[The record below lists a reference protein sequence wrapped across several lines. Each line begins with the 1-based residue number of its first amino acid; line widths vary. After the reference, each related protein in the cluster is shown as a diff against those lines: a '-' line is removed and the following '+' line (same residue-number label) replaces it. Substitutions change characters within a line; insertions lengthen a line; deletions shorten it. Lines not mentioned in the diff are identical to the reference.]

1 MKSLRILLSWQ
12 LLLRNWRSGELK
24 ILAAAIALAVA
35 IVSAIAIFSDRLD
48 QSINRQSNTY
58 LAADRVVSSRFD
70 LPSQWASK
78 PQEFALQQTRVTEFS
93 SMVFAGDEMQLA
105 SIKAVGNQ
113 YPLRGKVT
121 ISKVPFATEGET
133 TIAST
138 TPKAGEAW
146 IDSRLL
152 PLMNIELGDS
162 LAIGNKE
169 FIASNIVI
177 SEPDADTGFSAF
189 NPRVLINEIDL
200 AATEVIQAGSRV
212 TYKWLLAGEESNLVS
227 FEQWLRPNLGD
238 HYQFLTIK
246 NSQRNISTALER
258 GTQFLMLAAI
268 IGVLLAS
275 VAISIASQQFSN
287 RHIDQVA
294 LLKSL
299 GASAFLV
306 RQLYFVQVFLLGI
319 LASSVG
325 IAIGEVLQR
334 IIAASLSSLFNIDLV
349 NASLSAY
356 SIGLMTGLLCIICF
370 ALPPLWH
377 LPKVSPLKVL
387 RRELSVESIGSWLK
401 GLIGFGAIVLL
412 IWLYSGDTSITLTI
426 VASLIVI
433 VLISASLAWALLHS
447 SGKLGS
453 HAGSYW
459 RLALSNLQ
467 RYKTQNVTQILVFA
481 CALMLLMVL
490 YSVRTSLIDEWK
502 LQIPENAPNHF
513 LLNISQT
520 EKADVNRLISEQDL
534 SPSPL
539 YPMVLGRLTAKNN
552 IDFSEQDK
560 QKSNALRR
568 ELNLSWSDTLAPDN
582 VIVDGVWWNQWQ
594 SSTGLPG
601 VSVEAEE
608 AVEIGLAIGDIVT
621 FSLGGLE
628 LKAEIA
634 SIRTVDWNALT
645 PNFYFLFSPGALDDY
660 SANFLTSVFIPNE
673 KRSLIA
679 TLLKSYPTITVI
691 EVGKIIKRIK
701 TIIDQ
706 VSKGIEL
713 MLWLVLFGGVLVLI
727 AAVNASMANRLQ
739 ETGLLRALGSGK
751 QLILRSLT
759 TEFATL
765 GFIAGIIGVFGAETL
780 LLGLQYLIFDGQ
792 IKPHYELW
800 LAGPLLGAGLIA
812 GIGLLS
818 CRKVVSIPP
827 SVVLRELESS

>member
-48 QSINRQSNTY
+48 QSISRQSNTY
-58 LAADRVVSSRFD
+58 LAADRVISSRFD
-70 LPSQWASK
+70 IPAEWSDK
-78 PQEFALQQTRVTEFS
+78 PQEFALQQTRVIEFS

-105 SIKAVGNQ
+105 SIKAVGHQ
-113 YPLRGKVT
+113 YPLRGKVS
-121 ISKVPFATEGET
+121 ISEIPFAIGDET
-133 TIAST
+133 TIANT
-138 TPKAGEAW
+138 IPKAGEAW

-162 LAIGNKE
+162 VAVGNKE
-169 FIASNIVI
+169 FIASKIVI
-177 SEPDADTGFSAF
+177 SEPDAGTGFATF
-189 NPRVLINEIDL
+189 NPRVLINEVDL
-200 AATEVIQAGSRV
+200 VATNVIQVGSRV
-212 TYKWLLAGEESNLVS
+212 TYKWLLAGEESHLID
-227 FEQWLRPNLGD
+227 FEQWIRPNLD
-238 HYQFLTIK
+238 EHYQFLSIK

-306 RQLYFVQVFLLGI
+306 RQLYFVQIFLLGI

-325 IAIGEVLQR
+325 IAIGEALQR
-334 IIAASLSSLFNIDLV
+334 IIAASLSSLFNVNLV
-349 NASLSAY
+349 GASFSAY
-356 SIGLMTGLLCIICF
+356 GVGLMTGLLCIICF

-387 RRELSVESIGSWLK
+387 RRELSVESIGSWSK
-401 GLIGFGAIVLL
+401 GLIGFGAIILL
-412 IWLYSGDTSITLTI
+412 IWLYSGDTSITLII
-426 VASLIVI
+426 VTSLIVI
-433 VLISASLAWALLHS
+433 VLVSASLAWGLLRS
-447 SGKLGS
+447 SGQLGS
-453 HAGSYW
+453 QAGSYW

-467 RYKTQNVTQILVFA
+467 RYKIQNVTQILVFA

-513 LLNISQT
+513 LLNISEP
-520 EKADVNRLISEQDL
+520 EKADVKRLVTEQNL

-539 YPMVLGRLTAKNN
+539 YPMVLGRLVAKNATR
-552 IDFSEQDK
+552 FSEQDK
-560 QKSNALRR
+560 QKTNALRR
-568 ELNLSWSDTLAPDN
+568 ELNLSWSETMAPDN
-582 VIVDGVWWNQWQ
+582 DIIKGLWWDQWK

-608 AVEIGLAIGDIVT
+608 AETIGIDIGDTVT
-621 FSLGGLE
+621 FSLGGLA
-628 LKAEIA
+628 LKAEVA

-645 PNFYFLFSPGALDDY
+645 PNFYFLFSPGALSDH

-673 KRSLIA
+673 KRALIA
-679 TLLKSYPTITVI
+679 TLLKAYPTITVI
-691 EVGKIIKRIK
+691 EVGKIITRIK

-713 MLWLVLFGGVLVLI
+713 MLWLVLLGGVLVLI
-727 AAVNASMANRLQ
+727 AAVNASMASRLQ
-739 ETGLLRALGSGK
+739 ETGLLRALGSTK
-751 QLILRSLT
+751 QLILHSLT

-765 GFIAGIIGVFGAETL
+765 GFIAGIIGALGAETL

-800 LAGPLLGAGLIA
+800 LAGPLLGAALIA
-812 GIGLLS
+812 AIGLLS

-827 SVVLRELESS
+827 NIVLRELEST

>member
-1 MKSLRILLSWQ
+1 MKSLRFLLSWQ

-24 ILAAAIALAVA
+24 ILATALALAVA

-48 QSINRQSNTY
+48 QSISRQSNTY
-58 LAADRVVSSRFD
+58 LAADRVVSSRFAI
-70 LPSQWASK
+70 PTEWNSK
-78 PQEFALQQTRVTEFS
+78 PLEFSLQQSSTTEFS

-105 SIKAVGNQ
+105 AVKAVGDR
-113 YPLRGKVT
+113 YPLRGALMVSQIAFAIDGEVT
-121 ISKVPFATEGET
+121 LAEG
-133 TIAST
+133 I
-138 TPKAGEAW
+138 PKKSEVW

-162 LAIGNKE
+162 LTIGNKD
-169 FIASNIVI
+169 FVVSNIVI
-177 SEPDADTGFSAF
+177 SEPDAGAGFAVF
-189 NPRVLINEIDL
+189 GPRVMMNATDL
-200 AATEVIQAGSRV
+200 AATGVIQTGSRV
-212 TYKWLLAGEESNLVS
+212 TYKWLLAGDENNLAQ
-227 FEQWLRPNLGD
+227 FEQWLEPNLGE
-238 HYQFLTIK
+238 HYRYVTIK
-246 NSQRNISTALER
+246 NSQQNISLALER
-258 GTQFLMLAAI
+258 GTQFLMLSAI

-275 VAISIASQQFSN
+275 VAISITAQQFSN

-306 RQLYFVQVFLLGI
+306 RQLYFFQIIMLGV
-319 LASSVG
+319 LASIVG
-325 IAIGEVLQR
+325 ISIGEILQR
-334 IIAASLSSLFNIDLV
+334 IIAASLSSLFSIDLV
-349 NASLSAY
+349 NASFSAY
-356 SIGLMTGLLCIICF
+356 SVGLMTGLLCLACF
-370 ALPPLWH
+370 ALPPLWY

-387 RRELSVESIGSWLK
+387 RRELAVDSIGSWLK
-401 GLIGFGAIVLL
+401 GFIGLGAIVLL
-412 IWLYSGDTSITLTI
+412 VWIYSGDSFITLTI

-433 VLISASLAWALLHS
+433 VLISALLALTLLHTS
-447 SGKLGS
+447 KKIGS
-453 HAGSYW
+453 QAGSYW

-467 RYKTQNVTQILVFA
+467 RYRTQNVTQILVFA

-490 YSVRTSLIDEWK
+490 YSVRTSLIKEWQ

-513 LLNISQT
+513 LLNIAES
-520 EKADVNRLISEQDL
+520 EKASVQALIARQNL
-534 SPSPL
+534 APSPL

-552 IDFSEQDK
+552 VDFTEQDQ

-568 ELNLSWSDTLAPDN
+568 ELNLSWSANLAANN
-582 VIVDGVWWNQWQ
+582 VLTEGLWWDEWQ

-608 AVEIGLAIGDIVT
+608 ALEIGLNIGDVIS
-621 FSLGGLE
+621 FSLGGLP

-634 SIRTVDWNALT
+634 SIRSVDWNSMT
-645 PNFYFLFSPGALDDY
+645 PNFYFLFSPGALDQF
-660 SANFLTSVFIPNE
+660 SANFLTSVFVPNQQ
-673 KRSLIA
+673 RAVIA
-679 TLLKSYPTITVI
+679 TLLKEYPTITVI
-691 EVGKIIKRIK
+691 EVGKIIQRIK
-701 TIIDQ
+701 AIIDQ

-713 MLWLVLFGGVLVLI
+713 MLWLVLFGGVLVLV
-727 AAVNASMANRLQ
+727 AAVNASMNSRMK

-759 TEFATL
+759 MEFATL
-765 GFIAGIIGVFGAETL
+765 GFIAGVIAVFGAETL

-800 LAGPLLGAGLIA
+800 IAGPLLGAALIA

-827 SVVLRELESS
+827 SIVLRELDM

>member
-1 MKSLRILLSWQ
+1 MKSFRILLSWQ

-48 QSINRQSNTY
+48 QSISRQSNTY
-58 LAADRVVSSRFD
+58 LAADRVISSRFD
-70 LPSQWASK
+70 MPAEWLNK
-78 PQEFALQQTRVTEFS
+78 PQEFALQQTRVIEFS

-105 SIKAVGNQ
+105 SIKAVGDQ
-113 YPLRGKVT
+113 YPLRGKVS
-121 ISKVPFATEGET
+121 ISQIPFAIDDET
-133 TIAST
+133 TIATT
-138 TPKAGEAW
+138 TPNTGEAW

-162 LAIGNKE
+162 IAVGNKE
-169 FIASNIVI
+169 FIVSNIVI
-177 SEPDADTGFSAF
+177 SEPDAGTGFAAF
-189 NPRVLINEIDL
+189 NPRVLINEVDL
-200 AATEVIQAGSRV
+200 AATEVIQLGSRV
-212 TYKWLLAGEESNLVS
+212 SYKWLLAGEESNLIS
-227 FEQWLRPNLGD
+227 FEQWIRPHLD
-238 HYQFLTIK
+238 EHYQFLSIK
-246 NSQRNISTALER
+246 SSQRNISTALER
-258 GTQFLMLAAI
+258 GTQFLMLAAV

-306 RQLYFVQVFLLGI
+306 RQLYFVQIFLLGM
-319 LASSVG
+319 LASSMG

-334 IIAASLSSLFNIDLV
+334 IIAISLSSFFNISLAG
-349 NASLSAY
+349 ASLSAY
-356 SIGLMTGLLCIICF
+356 GVGLMTGLLCIICF

-387 RRELSVESIGSWLK
+387 RRELSVESVGSWLK
-401 GLIGFGAIVLL
+401 GLIGFGAIILL
-412 IWLYSGDTSITLTI
+412 IWLYSGDTSITLII

-433 VLISASLAWALLHS
+433 ILISASLAWGLLRS
-447 SGKLGS
+447 SGQLGS
-453 HAGSYW
+453 QAGSYW

-490 YSVRTSLIDEWK
+490 YSIRTSLIDEWK

-513 LLNISQT
+513 LLNISET
-520 EKADVNRLISEQDL
+520 EKTEVKRLISEQHL

-539 YPMVLGRLTAKNN
+539 YPMVLGRLLAKND
-552 IDFSEQDK
+552 IPFTEKDK
-560 QKSNALRR
+560 QKSNAMRR

-582 VIVDGVWWNQWQ
+582 KIIDGVWWDHWQ

-601 VSVEAEE
+601 VSVEVEE
-608 AVEIGLAIGDIVT
+608 ALEIGLQVGDIIN
-621 FSLGGLE
+621 FSLGGLP

-673 KRSLIA
+673 KRALIA
-679 TLLKSYPTITVI
+679 TLLKAYPTITVI
-691 EVGKIIKRIK
+691 EVGKIITRIK

-713 MLWLVLFGGVLVLI
+713 MLWLVLFGGVLVLM
-727 AAVNASMANRLQ
+727 AAVNASMASRLR
-739 ETGLLRALGSGK
+739 EVGLLRALGSTK
-751 QLILRSLT
+751 QLILHSLM

-765 GFIAGIIGVFGAETL
+765 GFIAGIIGTLGAETL
-780 LLGLQYLIFDGQ
+780 LLGLQYVIFDGQ
-792 IKPHYELW
+792 LKPHYELW
-800 LAGPLLGAGLIA
+800 FAGPLLGATLIA
-812 GIGLLS
+812 AIGLLS

-827 SVVLRELESS
+827 NIVLRELEST